1 MPEKLIINKLVVIEF
16 NQKSWLKL
24 YINMNIELRTK
35 AENELEKDF

>member
-1 MPEKLIINKLVVIEF
+1 MQEKLIINKIVVIEF